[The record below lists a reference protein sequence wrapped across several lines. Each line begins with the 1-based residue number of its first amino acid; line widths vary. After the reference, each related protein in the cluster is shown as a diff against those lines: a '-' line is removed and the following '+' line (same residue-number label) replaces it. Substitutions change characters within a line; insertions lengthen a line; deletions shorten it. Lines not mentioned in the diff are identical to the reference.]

1 MPDNPAHNIH
11 RLCVSPVTCSMP
23 ASACTS
29 FATTPRSDFRAD
41 HPRHETIVA
50 YLTAEVTV

>member
-1 MPDNPAHNIH
+1 
-11 RLCVSPVTCSMP
+11 MP